1 MMRRHDMSDRKAK
14 PQDPVHFL
22 GQKLH
27 GPVRQKLL
35 PRDDLR
41 VKQLTILVS
50 RSLDCRLQPYPA
62 CFLKSYLD
70 MTFRTEPCDGSALH
84 CI

>member
-1 MMRRHDMSDRKAK
+1 MRDAPHQRVLHSGESDREA
-14 PQDPVHFL
+14 QLRDPVHFL

-41 VKQLTILVS
+41 VKQLSILVS
-50 RSLDCRLQPYPA
+50 IAEVITRIVLIREFCLCRTL
-62 CFLKSYLD
+62 
-70 MTFRTEPCDGSALH
+70 
-84 CI
+84 